1 MSVEKYALG
10 RKEGSKRGEE
20 RNSSKPTQESESRNN
35 LEALFFCFIFV
46 LSQLDF
52 FSSFGEFYN
61 SSVLEEREMNR

>member
-1 MSVEKYALG
+1 MSVEKYSLG

-52 FSSFGEFYN
+52 FLLLVSFTIVQY
-61 SSVLEEREMNR
+61 